1 MRGVEDEEDIV
12 LTIFSNL
19 NLRSII
25 ILYIKSLGDL
35 FSCLPST
42 LPNLEKLVLSGWL
55 WLSNQGL
62 NEILNRSRRNLTV
75 LDLSRSNITGV
86 GVEEGVNSLSN
97 LEVLNLSWCLNL
109 TDGGLKEVLRVSGS
123 KLRVLG
129 VSYTYITGQG
139 FKDGVSLPMLE
150 ELDLGGYRQLTYSGL
165 LEILSISVN
174 RLKNMLV
181 TRRISTAYR
190 MKLSSQYPSVQ
201 FYYL

>member
-1 MRGVEDEEDIV
+1 M

-150 ELDLGGYRQLTYSGL
+150 ELDLEGYRQLTYSGL

>member
-1 MRGVEDEEDIV
+1 M

>member
-1 MRGVEDEEDIV
+1 V

>member
-1 MRGVEDEEDIV
+1 
-12 LTIFSNL
+12 
-19 NLRSII
+19 
-25 ILYIKSLGDL
+25 
-35 FSCLPST
+35 
-42 LPNLEKLVLSGWL
+42 VLSGWL